1 MNLRRSIVLLVLL
14 MVGAIVLFSFLGSA
28 PPEVPFG
35 KVSRQELLSTLVTN
49 GQVEPQRT
57 AEIRSEGSGKVA
69 TILVEQG
76 SQVLA
81 GERLLNFDSDE
92 AQARI
97 TDAESTLRSAEERLR
112 QLRAGGPPKARAELD
127 GSIDA
132 AKLEQRAAARDAEAL
147 RRLVEEKAA
156 TPEELRRQEAEVTR
170 LNARIE
176 GLERQRSS
184 MVSTAELTEAESAVS
199 LARTGVADSQRM
211 VAQRTVRSPIAGT
224 LFEFALRVG
233 AWLNPGDLVGRVG
246 DLDTVRLSVY
256 VDEPELGKVQL
267 GLPVTIR
274 WDAKPDKTWKGKVN
288 QLPSRVQ
295 AFGTR
300 QVGEVVCLIDNP
312 DRELLP
318 GTNVNVEIET
328 ARVENALEIPKQA
341 LRRRQTVDG
350 VWKLVGEA
358 IHWQAIE
365 AGISNLTS
373 VEVKTGLSEG
383 DSVVLTYDR
392 ELRDGM
398 EVKPVYP

>member
-1 MNLRRSIVLLVLL
+1 MNLRRWIVLLVLL
-14 MVGAIVLFSFLGSA
+14 TVGVIALFSFLRSA
-28 PPEVPFG
+28 PPQVPFG
-35 KVSRQELLSTLVTN
+35 KVSRQDLVSTLVTN

-57 AEIRSEGSGKVA
+57 AEIRAEGSGKVA

-76 SQVLA
+76 DQVLA
-81 GERLLNFDSDE
+81 GERLLNFDSNE

-97 TDAESTLRSAEERLR
+97 ADARSTLRSAEERLR
-112 QLRAGGPPKARAELD
+112 QLRAGGPPKAREELD
-127 GSIDA
+127 SSIETA
-132 AKLEQRAAARDAEAL
+132 TLEQRAAKRDAEAL
-147 RRLVEEKAA
+147 ERLVKDNAA
-156 TPEELRRQEAEVTR
+156 TPEELRRQEAEVAR
-170 LNARIE
+170 LNARLE
-176 GLERQRSS
+176 GLSRQRAS
-184 MVSTAELTEAESAVS
+184 MVSPADISDAESAVA
-199 LARTGVADSQRM
+199 LARTGLAEAQRM

-224 LFEFALRVG
+224 LFEFAVRVG

-256 VDEPELGKVQL
+256 VDEPELGKVKL

-274 WDAKPDKTWKGKVN
+274 WDAKPDRTWKGKVN

-300 QVGEVVCLIDNP
+300 QVGEVICLIDNP

-328 ARVENALEIPKQA
+328 ARVENALVIPKQA
-341 LRRRQTVDG
+341 LRRRQASDG
-350 VWKLVGEA
+350 VWKLTGETV
-358 IHWQAIE
+358 HWQPIE

-373 VEVKTGLSEG
+373 VEVKKGLTEA

-392 ELRDGM
+392 ELVDGM